1 MMQLYPQVFIKT
13 VFSIPNVPF
22 QMGPLVITIIII
34 LETPTLCKVLQSYY
48 KYREVYHRIL
58 STKVKSL
65 FGEIVLV
72 QKDYVP
78 KQD

>member
-1 MMQLYPQVFIKT
+1 MMQLYSQVFIKT
-13 VFSIPNVPF
+13 VFPF
-22 QMGPLVITIIII
+22 QMGPQVITIIIV
-34 LETPTLCKVLQSYY
+34 LETPTLCKVLQSYH

>member
-1 MMQLYPQVFIKT
+1 MGPQVIAI
-13 VFSIPNVPF
+13 S
-22 QMGPLVITIIII
+22 II
-34 LETPTLCKVLQSYY
+34 LETPTLRKELQSYY
-48 KYREVYHRIL
+48 KYREVYHRIS

-72 QKDYVP
+72 QRDYVP